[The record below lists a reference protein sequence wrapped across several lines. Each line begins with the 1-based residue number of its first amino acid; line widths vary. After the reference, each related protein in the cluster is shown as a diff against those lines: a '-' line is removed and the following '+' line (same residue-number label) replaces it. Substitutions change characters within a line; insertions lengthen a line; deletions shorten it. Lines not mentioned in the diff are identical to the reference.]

1 MSPVDGVD
9 LNDRIK
15 AKGTVYLGRRMDLV
29 QRQEATPRVGGGGF
43 VSGRPSGGL
52 IPGVDD
58 PFAGFSGSQVRA
70 ERLSWA
76 FSGTDEP
83 VTMEDDGLT
92 TSYGIFGAPRSG
104 KTHLLVLLLRQ
115 LFDLKTKQPE
125 KRFGGL
131 ILDPKAALI
140 GDVRKAIADA
150 GRTDDLIVINAEELA
165 GSGARVNP
173 IDAGFDPYELGR
185 MLVLAA
191 QSAGTQASE
200 PFWFGAWT
208 NLFGAA
214 IYLMQMHSTEV
225 LTLRSLLDA
234 VLVMEGGDLA
244 DARSPERGIQRI
256 AREVKEQLPA
266 LGDDEWQ
273 DARRAISQVE
283 QFYRQEPDNIET
295 VNTLITNAYSAFQQ
309 SRFRCFSPEQD
320 ATEKRLTFYD
330 QIIDEGKL
338 VLVSVSPSDPGLAK
352 VLCTLIKC
360 LFQATVL
367 SRQARVREKTL
378 TNYIRPLV
386 LAIDEYSQ
394 VASELPGESMGDGNF
409 FSLARQ
415 NGCLGLVV
423 TQSVNVLQATSLK
436 ENWKS
441 IFSNFGAKIFMRLAD
456 NETTEEAV
464 KQIGETDWQLT
475 SFGTSQGGGD
485 GSASTNTDLRE
496 RKFPSSVFTQLIE
509 RRHAVIVGSL
519 DGNDSQPGTWFVE
532 IPEQVP
538 PKSEWKKED
547 ADDARHNGGPAAG
560 AERNETA

>member
-1 MSPVDGVD
+1 MSPDNSVELD
-9 LNDRIK
+9 DRIK
-15 AKGTVYLGRRMDLV
+15 AKGTVYLGRRMNLV
-29 QRQEATPRVGGGGF
+29 QKQETAPLVGGGGF
-43 VSGRPSGGL
+43 VSARPSGGFV
-52 IPGVDD
+52 PAVDD

-70 ERLSWA
+70 ERLVWD
-76 FSGTDEP
+76 FTRTEEP

-92 TSYGIFGAPRSG
+92 TSYVCFGRPRSG
-104 KTHLLVLLLRQ
+104 KTKLLTLLLQQ
-115 LFDLKTKQPE
+115 LLDLKTKQPE

-140 GDVRKAIADA
+140 TDLRKAVADA
-150 GRTDDLIVINAEELA
+150 GRTEDLTVINAEELVA
-165 GSGARVNP
+165 SGTGVNP
-173 IDAGFDPYELGR
+173 IDAAFDPYELGK

-214 IYLMQMHSTEV
+214 IYLMRMHSTNV
-225 LTLRSLLDA
+225 LTLRDLLDA

-244 DARSPERGIQRI
+244 HARPPERGIQRI
-256 AREVKEQLPA
+256 AREVEEDLPGLGEDEQ
-266 LGDDEWQ
+266 Q
-273 DARRAISQVE
+273 DARRAINQVE

-330 QIIDEGKL
+330 RIIEEGRL

-367 SRQARVREKTL
+367 SRQARVRAGTL

-394 VASELPGESMGDGNF
+394 VASEIPGEPMGDGNF
-409 FSLARQ
+409 FSLSRQ

-441 IFSNFGAKIFMRLAD
+441 IFSNFAAKIFMALGD
-456 NETTEEAV
+456 SETTEEAT
-464 KQIGETDWQLT
+464 KLIGDTDWQLT
-475 SFGTSQGGGD
+475 SFGTSQGGGS

-496 RKFPSSVFTQLIE
+496 RKFPSSVFTQLVE
-509 RRHAVIVGSL
+509 RRQAVVVGSL
-519 DGNDSQPGTWFVE
+519 DGNDSQPRTWFVE
-532 IPEQVP
+532 IPENVP
-538 PKSEWKKED
+538 PKAEWKKKD
-547 ADDARHNGGPAAG
+547 AKDA
-560 AERNETA
+560 